1 MKLHPCLAEPILALH
16 PHELTPPLSPDP
28 VFGCFHLSPQPRMT
42 AVEHQAALQGLTQRT
57 TRRPCGQ
64 GTGRG
69 HSAASHLAE
78 ATVAAVTS
86 DDPEADPEAVPVPQE
101 GVAVYVAPNT
111 QR

>member
-1 MKLHPCLAEPILALH
+1 ML
-16 PHELTPPLSPDP
+16 
-28 VFGCFHLSPQPRMT
+28 R
-42 AVEHQAALQGLTQRT
+42 GLMQRT
-57 TRRPCGQ
+57 ARGPCGR
-64 GTGRG
+64 GTGQG

-101 GVAVYVAPNT
+101 GVAVYVAPST